1 MVDESRSGQD
11 AVMSDDDDQWWFCL
25 KHNEVEQGTGCAN
38 SERMGPYATREEA
51 TAAIAH
57 AASSGTTT
65 HGGTTTDPS
74 MTKGPHP

>member
-1 MVDESRSGQD
+1 MVEQSRSGKD

-25 KHNEVEQGTGCAN
+25 KHQEVEQGTGCAN

-57 AASSGTTT
+57 AAERSEQWDK
-65 HGGTTTDPS
+65 DPRWNDD
-74 MTKGPHP
+74 